1 MTIKFYLW
9 VLRCCQI
16 SIGMPH
22 YLTIRTFVLNLQA
35 VQVVAKGH
43 MQIQQGSKAR
53 TTSHYTSSIG
63 NRKWYHNEAG
73 YLYTSVLCSLLSE
86 RNFSH
91 HHKFWPGATPSCGR
105 QCCSLQAEHLIAQST
120 PQCLKQTSYDKELR
134 FTGQTGDNACPRSS
148 KSQAYC
154 LAVTIALWGAS
165 YWNCSQPAR
174 GCAC

>member
-1 MTIKFYLW
+1 
-9 VLRCCQI
+9 
-16 SIGMPH
+16 MPH
-22 YLTIRTFVLNLQA
+22 YLTIHTFVLNLQA

-73 YLYTSVLCSLLSE
+73 YLYTSLLCSLLSE

-105 QCCSLQAEHLIAQST
+105 QCSSLQEEHLIAQST
-120 PQCLKQTSYDKELR
+120 PQCLKQTSEEVRQPHSWIVPAQWQMYTEDCLVHCILPGGWRWMLQQQSQLR
-134 FTGQTGDNACPRSS
+134 KPCSLLVMKTVIDD
-148 KSQAYC
+148 SQ
-154 LAVTIALWGAS
+154 LQVV
-165 YWNCSQPAR
+165 
-174 GCAC
+174 